1 MSEPVARSTEPVQLS
16 RAADARSALR
26 HALPLFLLAG
36 LCLSTLDAAAKYLVR
51 DHSLWLVV
59 WARYAGQMIVVTPFA
74 LHRGGLSF
82 WRTRRLAVQL
92 LRSLFLLLATL
103 GFWGGLRY
111 LPLAEASSIT
121 FLAPIFVVLLSWPL
135 LRERAPRARRIASA
149 TGFVGILILLR
160 PGSAIMHPAV
170 VLLLGAA
177 LANALYQL
185 LTRKL
190 LDEKPH
196 TTLFYSAS
204 VGTVALTLGL
214 PLAAGIAQ
222 LPAMGLLPLVLLGV
236 LAGLGHG
243 CMTRAYLQA
252 PASLLTPF
260 TYLQMLWATGF
271 GYWLFAQHPD
281 RLSAL
286 GMAIVVSSGLSLA
299 WWERR
304 RMHLL

>member
-1 MSEPVARSTEPVQLS
+1 
-16 RAADARSALR
+16 
-26 HALPLFLLAG
+26 
-36 LCLSTLDAAAKYLVR
+36 LCLSSLDATAKYLVR

-74 LHRGGLSF
+74 WHRGGFRF
-82 WRTRRLAVQL
+82 WRTRKPGLQL

-121 FLAPIFVVLLSWPL
+121 FLAPTFVVVLSWPL
-135 LRERAPRARRIASA
+135 LRERAPRARHIASA
-149 TGFVGILILLR
+149 VGFVGILILLR
-160 PGSAIMHPAV
+160 PGSAVMHPAV

-177 LANALYQL
+177 LTNALYQL
-185 LTRKL
+185 LTRRL
-190 LDEKPH
+190 LDEAPH

-214 PLAAGIAQ
+214 PLATDATQFLQVGIA
-222 LPAMGLLPLVLLGV
+222 PLVLLG
-236 LAGLGHG
+236 LFAGLGHW
-243 CMTRAYLQA
+243 CMTHAYLQA

-260 TYLQMLWATGF
+260 TYLQILWASAF
-271 GYWLFAQHPD
+271 GYLIFDQHPD

-286 GMAIVVSSGLSLA
+286 GMAIIVASGVWLA

-304 RMHLL
+304 RMRLL